1 METKKIKSLLKFYKK
16 NKVEIELKIDIN
28 EGSIIKGTIINYHY
42 FPTRAIVIK
51 SIEETL
57 IKIFVEDIFPKSI
70 VPVNFSRDSGKK
82 IKNKITR
89 TGIPPKLRF
98 EVLRRDKFVCQYCG
112 ACGPNV
118 ELEVDHKIPVSK
130 GGKTEVS
137 NLVTACIE
145 CNRGKSDENV

>member
-1 METKKIKSLLKFYKK
+1 MEGKKLRSLLKFYKK
-16 NKVEIELKIDIN
+16 NNVEIELKADIN
-28 EGSIIKGTIINYHY
+28 DGLVIGGIITKYHY
-42 FPTRAIVIK
+42 FPKRAIILKSGEKKPIK
-51 SIEETL
+51 L
-57 IKIFVEDIFPKSI
+57 FVEDIFPKSV
-70 VPVNFSRDSGKK
+70 VPVNFSRDSEKK

-98 EVLRRDKFVCQYCG
+98 EVLRRDKYVCQYCG

-130 GGKTEVS
+130 GGKTVES

-145 CNRGKSDENV
+145 CNRGKSDEDD